1 MKIIGKRWKAIKQL
15 FLDFWCNN
23 IKKNYKEISY
33 AIGTFIAVV
42 VGQVIALV
50 LIGATIQVIAI
61 GIAIDTLVTYL
72 LMKFFGKTQNGNG
85 KGLPETKELVR
96 LLKRDP
102 FFRKYANDKIADFYL
117 KNGEKAKLEDEEDG

>member
-1 MKIIGKRWKAIKQL
+1 MGKRWRSIKQL

-42 VGQVIALV
+42 IGQIITLV
-50 LIGATIQVIAI
+50 LIGASIQVVAI
-61 GIAIDTLVTYL
+61 GVAVDTLVTYL

-85 KGLPETKELVR
+85 KGLPETKEIIK

-102 FFRKYANDKIADFYL
+102 FFRKYANDNISDFYH
-117 KNGEKAKLEDEEDG
+117 KNGNGIKLKDDEDDG